1 MPAAAT
7 HLLHTKE
14 EDITHLV
21 AAQVIPV
28 HMALE
33 AGVNRP
39 ATMPQGVAS
48 AIMMS
53 VTERGPGRHGAVI
66 SKAWAL

>member
-14 EDITHLV
+14 EDITHPV

-28 HMALE
+28 RMVLE
-33 AGVNRP
+33 AGVNHP
-39 ATMPQGVAS
+39 ATMPKGVAS
-48 AIMMS
+48 AIAMS
-53 VTERGPGRHGAVI
+53 VTGQGPGRHGAEI
-66 SKAWAL
+66 SLAWAL

>member
-7 HLLHTKE
+7 HLLNTKE
-14 EDITHLV
+14 GGIIHLV

-28 HMALE
+28 HMALG
-33 AGVNRP
+33 AGVNHP

-48 AIMMS
+48 AIAMS
-53 VTERGPGRHGAVI
+53 VTGQGPGRHGAEI
-66 SKAWAL
+66 SLAWAL